1 MKNIAGILCILLCGL
16 TLHLQA
22 NGLSS
27 EKRNRKPEW
36 VENHPVNPDYYI
48 GIGMA
53 QKSNENYLQIAKT
66 NALQDLISEI
76 SVQITGSSSLKQ
88 IATNDEMV
96 SEYESNTRLK
106 IQEQLENH
114 ELVDTWEDDE
124 EYWVYYQL
132 SKSKYQMAKQEKI
145 TRAKNKSLQH
155 YNDARQAE
163 KTLNIGNAVR
173 FYLEAFRA
181 VYDYLNEDLT
191 VLLEDGK
198 KDLPNEIYSSY
209 FKLLNN
215 IELKASPNELN
226 VTILKPV
233 SNEIEVSAIY
243 KGKGNIAN
251 LPLKAAF
258 EKGDGNIT
266 KSAITGD
273 NGKARFDINQVTSKT
288 SDQSILFTFDL
299 PSYFEDENNEMV
311 KALFYKEN
319 SIASTRI
326 LLNVEGLT
334 AKLNAEETLFG
345 NSSDE
350 RPIENEIK
358 RFLTSNYFS
367 MTEDNPDVIIEL
379 SIDTK
384 EGDYKPQFKLFSTI
398 TSVDISFINA
408 ENDEVIL
415 TEGFT
420 NLRST
425 STQSFEDAADKA
437 ARMVVQKLKS
447 NVTPKL
453 KKYNF

>member
-1 MKNIAGILCILLCGL
+1 MKNIAGILCILLCGF

-22 NGLSS
+22 NVLSS
-27 EKRNRKPEW
+27 ERRNKKPDW
-36 VENHPVNPDYYI
+36 VENHPVNPDYYF

-53 QKSNENYLQIAKT
+53 QKSNKNYLQIAKN
-66 NALQDLISEI
+66 NALQDLTSEI
-76 SVQITGSSSLKQ
+76 SVQITGTSSLKQ
-88 IATNDEMV
+88 MATNDEMV

-106 IQEQLENH
+106 IREELENH

-124 EYWVYYQL
+124 EYWVYYRL
-132 SKSKYQMAKQEKI
+132 SKSTYQMAKQEKI

-155 YNDARQAE
+155 YNDARKAE
-163 KTLNIGNAVR
+163 NSLNIGNAIR
-173 FYLEAFRA
+173 FYLEAFKA

-209 FKLLNN
+209 FRLLDN
-215 IELKASPNELN
+215 IELKARPDELH

-233 SNEIEVSAIY
+233 SDEIEVSALY
-243 KGKGNIAN
+243 KGKGNITN
-251 LPLKAAF
+251 LPLEAAF

-266 KSAITGD
+266 KSAITGN
-273 NGKARFDINQVTSKT
+273 NGKARFNINQVTSKT
-288 SDQSILFTFDL
+288 SNQSILFSFDL
-299 PSYFEDENNEMV
+299 PSYFEDEDNEMV
-311 KALFYKEN
+311 TSLFYKEN

-326 LLNVEGLT
+326 LLDVEGLT
-334 AKLNAEETLFG
+334 AKLNAEETIFG
-345 NSSDE
+345 HPSDE
-350 RPIENEIK
+350 RSFENEIR

-367 MTEDNPDVIIEL
+367 MSEDNPDVMIEL
-379 SIDTK
+379 TIDTK
-384 EGDYKPQFKLFSTI
+384 KGDYKPQFKIFSTI
-398 TSVDISFINA
+398 TAVNISFINA
-408 ENDEVIL
+408 KNNEVIL
-415 TEGFT
+415 TEGFN

-437 ARMVVQKLKS
+437 ARMVVQKLIA